1 MFHAE
6 TLSRGDAETDHEVD
20 YCAERSCIFIPTV
33 SYLLEGMSCHCGEVP
48 SRGWAMRKNADFFI
62 SAASEMRGD
71 LATIRACWAKWR
83 LQNDVRDDHMPI
95 EIDPR

>member
-1 MFHAE
+1 
-6 TLSRGDAETDHEVD
+6 
-20 YCAERSCIFIPTV
+20 
-33 SYLLEGMSCHCGEVP
+33 
-48 SRGWAMRKNADFFI
+48 MRKNADFFI
-62 SAASEMRGD
+62 SAACEMRGD